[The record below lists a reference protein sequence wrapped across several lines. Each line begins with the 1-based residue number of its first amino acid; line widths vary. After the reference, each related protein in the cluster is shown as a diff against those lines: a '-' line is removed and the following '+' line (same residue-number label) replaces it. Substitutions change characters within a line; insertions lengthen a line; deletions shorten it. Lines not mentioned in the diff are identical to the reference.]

1 MTSQSPKILIV
12 DDEESMVFGIQD
24 YLSSYAECLGAT
36 SYDEAVFMLEED
48 KDISLVISD
57 IRMPDKDGFDLLM
70 WLRENRPQVKVVM
83 ITAYGSPSVRSL
95 AKRKGAVRY
104 LEKPLDLEQLLQV
117 VRQIAERKES
127 SVAFLQDMGLVDV
140 LQFLSF
146 ANKAVRVQVVNPEG
160 EEGEIGLNGEQILWI
175 QSGMEEGEEAFY
187 KIMSWKDGNFKVLP
201 LENETT
207 LSAEAKLPFPLS
219 FLLLE
224 EARRRDEA
232 AVTTGEEKEEE
243 ERASIDLEHVAGI
256 DLTKELVAWQTGI
269 AGFVAATLTNMDG
282 TYIAVTSNLP
292 DQDLSEPAAYCA
304 KAVKAIVETL
314 NTTKTGHYREVLITT
329 DTHYVIWRKLTDE
342 IFLSLT
348 VTIDQGN
355 LGMARLQMDQLSRR
369 VIEEL
374 L

>member
-314 NTTKTGHYREVLITT
+314 NSIKTGHYREVLITT

-355 LGMARLQMDQLSRR
+355 LGMARLQMDQLSKR

>member
-175 QSGMEEGEEAFY
+175 RSGMEEGEEAFY

-232 AVTTGEEKEEE
+232 AATTGEEKEEE

-282 TYIAVTSNLP
+282 TYIAGTSNLP

-314 NTTKTGHYREVLITT
+314 NSIKTGHYREVLITT

-355 LGMARLQMDQLSRR
+355 LGMARLQMDQLSKR

-374 L
+374 R

>member
-175 QSGMEEGEEAFY
+175 RSGMEEGEEAFY

-207 LSAEAKLPFPLS
+207 LSVEAKLPFPLS

-232 AVTTGEEKEEE
+232 AATTGEEKEEE

-314 NTTKTGHYREVLITT
+314 NSIKTGHYREVLITT

-355 LGMARLQMDQLSRR
+355 LGMARLQMDQLSKR

-374 L
+374 R

>member
-282 TYIAVTSNLP
+282 TYIAGTSNLP

-314 NTTKTGHYREVLITT
+314 NSIKTGHYREVLITT

-355 LGMARLQMDQLSRR
+355 LGMARLQMDQLSKR

-374 L
+374 R

>member
-1 MTSQSPKILIV
+1 MTSQSHKILIV

-117 VRQIAERKES
+117 VRQIAEHKES
-127 SVAFLQDMGLVDV
+127 SVAFLQDMGLADV

-175 QSGMEEGEEAFY
+175 RSGMKEGEEAFY

-207 LSAEAKLPFPLS
+207 LSVEEKLPFPLS

-232 AVTTGEEKEEE
+232 AVTTGEEKKEEE
-243 ERASIDLEHVAGI
+243 QTSSDLEHVAGI

-269 AGFVAATLTNMDG
+269 AGFVAATLTHMDG
-282 TYIAVTSNLP
+282 TYIAGTSNLP
-292 DQDLSEPAAYCA
+292 DKDLSEPAAYCA
-304 KAVKAIVETL
+304 KTVKAIVETL

-355 LGMARLQMDQLSRR
+355 LGMARLQMDQLSKR

-374 L
+374 R

>member
-1 MTSQSPKILIV
+1 MSHISPKILIV

-24 YLSSYAECLGAT
+24 YLSSYAQCLGAT
-36 SYDEAVFMLEED
+36 SYDEAISALEED
-48 KDISLVISD
+48 NDIFVVISD

-70 WLRENRPQVKVVM
+70 WLRENRPQVKVIM

-117 VRQIAERKES
+117 VRQIVEHKEP
-127 SVAFLQDMGLVDV
+127 SVAFLQDMGLADV

-160 EEGEIGLNGEQILWI
+160 EEGEIGLNGERILWI
-175 QSGMEEGEEAFY
+175 RSGMKEGEEAFY
-187 KIMSWKDGNFKVLP
+187 EIMSWENGNFEVLP
-201 LENETT
+201 LENETE
-207 LSAEAKLPFPLS
+207 LSMEATLPFPLS
-219 FLLLE
+219 FLLIE
-224 EARRRDEA
+224 DARRKDEA
-232 AVTTGEEKEEE
+232 VVTTEKEKEE
-243 ERASIDLEHVAGI
+243 AKPAPSDLEHVAGI

-269 AGFVAATLTNMDG
+269 AGFVASALTNMDG
-282 TYIAVTSNLP
+282 TYIAGTSNLP
-292 DQDLSEPAAYCA
+292 DKDLSEPAAYCA

-329 DTHYVIWRKLTDE
+329 DTHYVIWRKLTDD

-348 VTIDQGN
+348 VTIDEGN
-355 LGMARLQMDQLSRR
+355 LGTARLQMDQLSKRM
-369 VIEEL
+369 IEEL
-374 L
+374 R

>member
-207 LSAEAKLPFPLS
+207 LSVEAKLPFPLS

-232 AVTTGEEKEEE
+232 AATTGEEKEEE

-282 TYIAVTSNLP
+282 TYIAGTSNLP

-314 NTTKTGHYREVLITT
+314 NSIKTGHYREVLITT

-355 LGMARLQMDQLSRR
+355 LGMARLQMDQLSKR

-374 L
+374 R

>member
-355 LGMARLQMDQLSRR
+355 LGMARLQMDQLSKR

-374 L
+374 R

>member
-175 QSGMEEGEEAFY
+175 RSGMEEGEEAFY

-207 LSAEAKLPFPLS
+207 LSVEAKLPFPLS

-232 AVTTGEEKEEE
+232 AATTGEEKEEE

-282 TYIAVTSNLP
+282 TYIAGTSNLP

-314 NTTKTGHYREVLITT
+314 NSIKTGHYREVLITT

-355 LGMARLQMDQLSRR
+355 LGMARLQMDQLSKR

-374 L
+374 R

>member
-355 LGMARLQMDQLSRR
+355 LGMARLQMDQLSKR